1 MYEPP
6 ARPDYYWYH
15 WHFSRSPTDVLSL
28 ADLKSDG
35 QRFISPILFVDGHT
49 ARHDF
54 TRTIK
59 GDPSFPFEPTKDWV
73 WYKPRPVKRSERQAP
88 QRGPDVP

>member
-6 ARPDYYWYH
+6 ARPDYYCYH
-15 WHFSRSPTDVLSL
+15 WHFSRSPTDV
-28 ADLKSDG
+28 AFEDLKSDG

-54 TRTIK
+54 TRAIK
-59 GDPSFPFEPTKDWV
+59 GDPSYPFEPTKDWV
-73 WYKPRPVKRSERQAP
+73 WYKPDPVKLSDRLTP
-88 QRGPDVP
+88 